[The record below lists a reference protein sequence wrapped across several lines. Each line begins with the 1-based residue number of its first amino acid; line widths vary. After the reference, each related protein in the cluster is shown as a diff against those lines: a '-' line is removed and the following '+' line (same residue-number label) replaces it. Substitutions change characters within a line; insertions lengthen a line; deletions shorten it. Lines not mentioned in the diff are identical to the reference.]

1 MSSLRTRARRKEKGS
16 IMSDTPITIVGNA
29 VSDADLRFTSS
40 GVAVANFRVA
50 STPRKFNSQTS
61 QWEDGEALFLTV
73 NVWREQAENVAESIQ
88 KGMRVVVSGKLK
100 SRSYETREGEKRTV
114 FEVEA
119 DDVAPSLKYAT
130 AKVTKSDRKNSGG
143 GGAPSGGF
151 GQSQSQGFAQP
162 AQGGWGGQDDNVPF

>member
-1 MSSLRTRARRKEKGS
+1 MPSLRTRARHKEKGS

-29 VSDADLRFTSS
+29 VSDAELRFTSS

-50 STPRKFNSQTS
+50 STPRKFNQQSN

-119 DDVAPSLKYAT
+119 DDIAPSLKYAT
-130 AKVTKSDRKNSGG
+130 AKVTKSDRKGG

-151 GQSQSQGFAQP
+151 GQPQGFQQP
-162 AQGGWGGQDDNVPF
+162 AQGGWGSQDQDAPF

>member
-1 MSSLRTRARRKEKGS
+1 
-16 IMSDTPITIVGNA
+16 MSDTPITIVGNA
-29 VSDADLRFTSS
+29 VSDAELRFTSS
-40 GVAVANFRVA
+40 GAAVANFRVA
-50 STPRKFNSQTS
+50 STPRKFNSQS
-61 QWEDGEALFLTV
+61 NQWEDGEALFLTV

-130 AKVTKSDRKNSGG
+130 AKVAKSDRKNSGG
-143 GGAPSGGF
+143 GGQSSGGF
-151 GQSQSQGFAQP
+151 GQSSGGFAQP
-162 AQGGWGGQDDNVPF
+162 AQSGGWGSQNDDVPF